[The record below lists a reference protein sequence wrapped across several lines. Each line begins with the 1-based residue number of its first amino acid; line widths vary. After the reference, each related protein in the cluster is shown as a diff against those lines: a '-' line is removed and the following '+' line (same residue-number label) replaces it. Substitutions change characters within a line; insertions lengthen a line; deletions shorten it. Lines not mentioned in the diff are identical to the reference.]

1 MNPNTFRTIAIRP
14 SFGNTALACLVL
26 MTVSLL
32 CCEASFAQSSD
43 ARAARLEVYLKQS
56 DANGNGSLEPEEM
69 SGHNKA
75 LLTRLGVNTDK
86 SVEISKAIKKLNQD
100 SKSSQSSEQS
110 GDAGQASLKQKN
122 LKVPG
127 FGVEKTQATV
137 RSFSSDA
144 RPTKTYNQNIV
155 QQTDRAMQRYDRN
168 GDGVLDEGEI
178 KNARW
183 GNPRPSIS
191 DLNGDGRLTRDE
203 LSERYASREK
213 NSESSRDNDRSRDRD
228 RDRDRDKERER
239 DKAREDYRKSALARP
254 QYTAP
259 SSSKPRTSDRKK
271 NQRYA
276 QSMIKEH
283 DKNKDGKLDESEM
296 EKMRRP
302 PSGADSNGDGFV
314 TTNELAESFGKS
326 NNASSPKSRTTSR
339 NRSVSSRKS
348 SSSSRSRSGSSS
360 MGKLDANGDNQ
371 IQMHEFSDEWDEDIV
386 EEYYEADKNRDGV
399 ITAAEW
405 SER

>member
-1 MNPNTFRTIAIRP
+1 MNPNAFRTITIRP

-43 ARAARLEVYLKQS
+43 ARAARLEAYLKQS

-144 RPTKTYNQNIV
+144 RPT
-155 QQTDRAMQRYDRN
+155 
-168 GDGVLDEGEI
+168 
-178 KNARW
+178 
-183 GNPRPSIS
+183 
-191 DLNGDGRLTRDE
+191 
-203 LSERYASREK
+203 LS
-213 NSESSRDNDRSRDRD
+213 
-228 RDRDRDKERER
+228 
-239 DKAREDYRKSALARP
+239 L
-254 QYTAP
+254 
-259 SSSKPRTSDRKK
+259 
-271 NQRYA
+271 
-276 QSMIKEH
+276 IH
-283 DKNKDGKLDESEM
+283 
-296 EKMRRP
+296 
-302 PSGADSNGDGFV
+302 
-314 TTNELAESFGKS
+314 
-326 NNASSPKSRTTSR
+326 
-339 NRSVSSRKS
+339 
-348 SSSSRSRSGSSS
+348 
-360 MGKLDANGDNQ
+360 
-371 IQMHEFSDEWDEDIV
+371 I
-386 EEYYEADKNRDGV
+386 
-399 ITAAEW
+399 
-405 SER
+405 